1 MPSPPRAR
9 SRRFRAVAVV
19 FAVVSALA
27 AAEATVR
34 VTGAGLYASRR
45 SDYHFIGFP
54 EAGVWAFD
62 PAHPPSH
69 VWDRDPYGRL
79 PHGARMTYAIN
90 AAGLRGKLPA
100 AGRETVLLVGDSFT
114 FGEGVAD
121 DGTFAVRVERGLES
135 RMSSAPAVV
144 NCGIPG
150 FATEHELKRLPAWL
164 DEFRPRAVVLV
175 YLLNDAIPEPIE
187 PDDRT
192 LAATNADEEAESS
205 MPALWRLVRNAAG
218 SARGRRDLE
227 VWYESFYL
235 GERAEHWAT
244 TRRQLAA
251 IRDVTRARGARLG
264 LVLFPLLDRL
274 TENPYARVHE
284 LIREACGEMDVPFL
298 DLTPALAV
306 EPDHALWVHP
316 RDHHPDARAH
326 ELAAQAMTPFVEAL
340 LR

>member
-1 MPSPPRAR
+1 MPSPPPRAR
-9 SRRFRAVAVV
+9 SRRFRAAAVV
-19 FAVVSALA
+19 LAVLAALA
-27 AAEATVR
+27 AAELTVR
-34 VTGAGLYASRR
+34 VTGAGLYASRQ
-45 SDYHFIGFP
+45 SSYHFIGFP

-79 PHGARMTYAIN
+79 PPGAQMTYAIN
-90 AAGLRGKLPA
+90 AAGLRGALPA
-100 AGRETVLLVGDSFT
+100 PGRETVLFVGDSFT

-121 DGTFAVRVERGLES
+121 DGTFAVRVERGLGS
-135 RMSSAPAVV
+135 RMSSAPSVV

-150 FATEHELKRLPAWL
+150 FATEHELKRLPEWL
-164 DEFRPRAVVLV
+164 DAFHPRAVVVV
-175 YLLNDAIPEPIE
+175 YVLNDAIPVPIE

-192 LAATNADEEAESS
+192 LAATSEDEASQAS
-205 MPALWRLVRNAAG
+205 MPALWRLVR
-218 SARGRRDLE
+218 SAIESSRSRRELTQ
-227 VWYESFYL
+227 WYASFYV
-235 GERAEHWAT
+235 GERAGNWAK

-251 IRDVTRARGARLG
+251 IRDLARARGARFG

-274 TENPYARVHE
+274 TENPYAQVHE
-284 LIREACGEMDVPFL
+284 LIRKSCGEMDVPFL

-306 EPDHALWVHP
+306 E

-326 ELAAQAMTPFVEAL
+326 ELAAQAMTPFVESL